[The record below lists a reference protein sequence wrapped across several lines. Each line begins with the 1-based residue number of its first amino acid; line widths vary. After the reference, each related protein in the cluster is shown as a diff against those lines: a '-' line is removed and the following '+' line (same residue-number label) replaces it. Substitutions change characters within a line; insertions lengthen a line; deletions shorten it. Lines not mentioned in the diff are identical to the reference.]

1 MIKFEVMFKYFNFC
15 QFLPP
20 DFNNSNKSKL
30 LEASD
35 DLGFLQVQIIVSI
48 KLILYMYHKK
58 LNKLPINSS
67 LVKCLLNLIFKRSW
81 LSP

>member
-1 MIKFEVMFKYFNFC
+1 MFKYFNFC

-35 DLGFLQVQIIVSI
+35 NFRFSTSTDYSI
-48 KLILYMYHKK
+48 CKDY
-58 LNKLPINSS
+58 
-67 LVKCLLNLIFKRSW
+67 LVHVPQEIK
-81 LSP
+81 